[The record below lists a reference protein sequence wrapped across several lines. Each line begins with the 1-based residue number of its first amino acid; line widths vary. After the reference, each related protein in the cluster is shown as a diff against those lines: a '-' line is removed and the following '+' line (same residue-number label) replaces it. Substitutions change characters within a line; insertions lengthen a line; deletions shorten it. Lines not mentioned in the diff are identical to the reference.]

1 MCMWSIGSVA
11 RFSVNSHDLGIL
23 AEIVVATTAAIQI
36 HSALDHVHFARN
48 TATICTTIRAPDN
61 YSLPRAI
68 HGVRA
73 MKFSE
78 KGGER
83 ECQGK
88 KGKYLISFFF
98 SIPLEIDLII

>member
-23 AEIVVATTAAIQI
+23 AEIVVAMTMAIQI
-36 HSALDHVHFARN
+36 HSALDPVHFAQN

-68 HGVRA
+68 YACIEIQRKRGTA
-73 MKFSE
+73 MARKR
-78 KGGER
+78 R
-83 ECQGK
+83 E
-88 KGKYLISFFF
+88 IF
-98 SIPLEIDLII
+98 D